1 MQRRREIV
9 LFAQKQGGYAVTI
22 NFGADFEKLL
32 AHQVD
37 PMRTVEKR
45 VNAELGKIDLQHLPM
60 LLVLEAVKGS
70 GRLHAHGVWISDG
83 VPAKNVH
90 RALRYAIGYIEG
102 HAGSRQVSSKK
113 ITDADGWLK
122 YISEDCG
129 FTSRFLGIRSRDRL
143 WWATHS
149 ITRRV
154 RDEYE
159 SVRLGE
165 IAAANVDAP
174 MIK

>member
-9 LFAQKQGGYAVTI
+9 LYAAKQRGYAVTI

-45 VNAELGKIDLQHLPM
+45 VNAELGKMDLQHLPI
-60 LLVLEAVKGS
+60 LLVLEAVKDS
-70 GRLHAHGVWISDG
+70 GRLHAHGVWLPDG

-90 RALRYAIGYIEG
+90 RALRYAVGYIESR
-102 HAGSRQVSSKK
+102 AGSRQVCSKK
-113 ITDADGWLK
+113 ISDADGWLG
-122 YISEDCG
+122 YISEDCSS
-129 FTSRFLGIRSRDRL
+129 TRRLLGIRSRDRL
-143 WWATHS
+143 WWASHS

-165 IAAANVDAP
+165 IAAANVYAP